1 MDAKVGN
8 FINSPSQIEI
18 LHLEDCDQFTVRDA
32 EGIEAMA
39 VWWAIY
45 FDIEGDWLVV
55 INAICWASEMHVTSR
70 AHSWRRKMA
79 CNSHESMQI
88 LIYQKGGKHG
98 SAHSLWHPPSPVFR
112 SSYIYGFRIYQP
124 SLQILFLIF

>member
-1 MDAKVGN
+1 MPAHCAGHALVWFYCEGVYLLNSFINNFSDTKFSLVYYSMDAKVGN
-8 FINSPSQIEI
+8 LINSPSQIEI
-18 LHLEDCDQFTVRDA
+18 LPLEDCDQFTVRDA

-45 FDIEGDWLVV
+45 FAIEGEWLVV
-55 INAICWASEMHVTSR
+55 INAICWASEMHITSR

-88 LIYQKGGKHG
+88 LIYQ
-98 SAHSLWHPPSPVFR
+98 
-112 SSYIYGFRIYQP
+112 
-124 SLQILFLIF
+124 